1 MKSIN
6 HTHQLFK
13 DVELLCLRCVFSASP
28 EQTRPA
34 INLLG
39 IRLEMNTVVIL
50 FSSSSPRRCTRRQRH
65 VARENLRWYIA
76 RLNQAGLG
84 LSKVRAHRMFAPL
97 SLILCFD
104 QIRLTC
110 ESPTSDYDAR
120 TSSKSG
126 RSKRTSA
133 SGTTSR
139 CANQQQQ
146 SLTSFQ
152 QITSA
157 ILASGADDRKLR
169 HNIKSRQS
177 KRLNNLPASS
187 ADESTANS
195 SPLTSPYPSNQTFF
209 PPETSTDQ
217 SASNLEPQLI
227 PCSESH
233 CHKRFTSSI
242 ALSYHLSNAHQPPQ
256 STSSTATTTTT
267 TTTTMTSTTVSQAS
281 TRDEEDVAHILA
293 NVAHY
298 ARRSSPP
305 SSVQCSPEHQ
315 RQALPSPAIVHSPPS
330 TTLTWPCPQITSKF
344 VLSSSL
350 NNSERTLSPNHR
362 NESDTADVYSSTNTL
377 ENKIATDQDD
387 LKPSSLKPTDRSI
400 LSIEEETHSSRQTSP
415 VSILHK
421 NGFSPSPPS
430 AMATTVD
437 ASWTNGKKDRNTSKK
452 RSKVPTPPPPL
463 PPPSSIIPADIPAT
477 ASSPAYSDISDEDPT
492 TTGEQ
497 ILQPSTI
504 NLLAV
509 TNEKLD
515 ENGNNLPS
523 ASFLPSN
530 HSDIS
535 NPAWTAQMLFQQFGS
550 YMSQSALIPAS
561 ATAVPSTHPDASKK
575 PREPTPNG

>member
-1 MKSIN
+1 M
-6 HTHQLFK
+6 
-13 DVELLCLRCVFSASP
+13 SAS
-28 EQTRPA
+28 
-34 INLLG
+34 
-39 IRLEMNTVVIL
+39 
-50 FSSSSPRRCTRRQRH
+50 
-65 VARENLRWYIA
+65 
-76 RLNQAGLG
+76 LNPCLD
-84 LSKVRAHRMFAPL
+84 R
-97 SLILCFD
+97 
-104 QIRLTC
+104 IRLTC

-133 SGTTSR
+133 SGTSR
-139 CANQQQQ
+139 CANQQQQPQQ

-157 ILASGADDRKLR
+157 ILSSAGDDRKLR

-187 ADESTANS
+187 ADESTTNS

-209 PPETSTDQ
+209 PPEASTDP
-217 SASNLEPQLI
+217 SPASNLEPQLI

-242 ALSYHLSNAHQPPQ
+242 ALSYHLSNAHQPPP
-256 STSSTATTTTT
+256 STSASMTTTTTTT
-267 TTTTMTSTTVSQAS
+267 TTTTMTSTTSTTVSQAN

-315 RQALPSPAIVHSPPS
+315 RQAVPSPAIVHSPPS

-350 NNSERTLSPNHR
+350 NNAERTVSPTSTRYVLATTTNSLDRPLIDPFSSRCPPNHR
-362 NESDTADVYSSTNTL
+362 NESDTGDVCSSTNAL
-377 ENKIATDQDD
+377 ENKIATDQEDM
-387 LKPSSLKPTDRSI
+387 KTSSLKPTDRSI
-400 LSIEEETHSSRQTSP
+400 LSIEEETHSSRQMPS

-430 AMATTVD
+430 SIATAAD

-452 RSKVPTPPPPL
+452 RSKAPSPL
-463 PPPSSIIPADIPAT
+463 PLPPSSIIPSDVPAT
-477 ASSPAYSDISDEDPT
+477 ASSPAYSDISDEESTTT

-497 ILQPSTI
+497 ILQASTI

-509 TNEKLD
+509 TNEKVD
-515 ENGNNLPS
+515 ENGNNLPVVP
-523 ASFLPSN
+523 FLPSN

-535 NPAWTAQMLFQQFGS
+535 NPAWTAQMLLQQFGS
-550 YMSQSALIPAS
+550 YMSPSALIPAS
-561 ATAVPSTHPDASKK
+561 ATAVISTHLDANKT
-575 PREPTPNG
+575 PREPAPNG